1 MRGEDMVDV
10 LTKIVID
17 CPREKVADYA
27 ADPDNAPDWYVNIQS
42 AEWRTPKPLA
52 VDSQIAFVAQFLGRQ
67 LAYVYQIIDYIPG
80 EKLLMRTA
88 DGPFPMETTYTWE
101 TIGDNSTL
109 MTLRNRG
116 NPTGFS
122 KFMAPFMT
130 MAMKR
135 ANRNDLRKIKHIVES
150 QHMQRVQ

>member
-1 MRGEDMVDV
+1 MQPTQTT
-10 LTKIVID
+10 L
-17 CPREKVADYA
+17 
-27 ADPDNAPDWYVNIQS
+27 
-42 AEWRTPKPLA
+42 
-52 VDSQIAFVAQFLGRQ
+52 QIGMLISNQRNGGHRNRWLLIHRLLLLPSFLGRQ
-67 LAYVYQIIDYIPG
+67 LAYVYQIIEYIPG

-150 QHMQRVQ
+150 QHMQRV

>member
-1 MRGEDMVDV
+1 MVDV